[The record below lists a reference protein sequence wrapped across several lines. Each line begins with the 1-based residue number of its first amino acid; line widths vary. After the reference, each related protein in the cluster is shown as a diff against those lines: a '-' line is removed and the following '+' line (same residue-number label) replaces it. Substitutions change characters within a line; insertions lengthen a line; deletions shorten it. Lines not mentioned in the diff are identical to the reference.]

1 VSEEERGVELATEN
15 RLLTELRK
23 IRRLRVLGEDAACV
37 LCGERNPEALKQ
49 RKKSIVEDN
58 HIGGEN
64 NDKKL
69 TEMLCLNCH
78 RKVTELQRKY
88 GVELCHHPRNL
99 VERMRNVLKGLAA
112 SRFAEA
118 ERLLDWEFQIEHLM
132 RALDEKY
139 PDWRKLP
146 EAQ

>member
-1 VSEEERGVELATEN
+1 MAIEN
-15 RLLTELRK
+15 KLQTELRK
-23 IRRLRVLGEDAACV
+23 LRRLRALGNDAACV
-37 LCGERNPEALKQ
+37 LCGESDPEALKQ

-64 NDKKL
+64 NDGKL

-88 GVELCHHPRNL
+88 GVELCRHPRNL

-118 ERLLDWEFQIEHLM
+118 ERLLDWESDIEKLM
-132 RALDEKY
+132 RALDEKF